1 MALAKSLL
9 GYNNVA
15 ITELGL
21 YISDTAVFSN
31 QQTLPFT
38 PQIVSPA
45 GVYLSDTVNWTEIS
59 GTYIAHGGE
68 KYITLGNFNT
78 HTDTIGVVYHNN
90 YSASYYFIDD
100 VTVRDCT
107 NDGVEEIAED
117 KMHFNLYPNP
127 NNGNMV
133 LEYQIQTNDS
143 GVLSIY
149 DVSGRLVNQKTLNSA
164 NNKVNI
170 DATSLNA
177 GAYYYNILVNG
188 NKVKADKLIILK

>member
-1 MALAKSLL
+1 MKKVGYLMSRSFAGEKTPAKASFLLTLKEDQQGRKNPIYGGEAVYQARTLLWIDVVDDLTVAPKSLKPKHP
-9 GYNNVA
+9 
-15 ITELGL
+15 
-21 YISDTAVFSN
+21 ISS
-31 QQTLPFT
+31 
-38 PQIVSPA
+38 
-45 GVYLSDTVNWTEIS
+45 S
-59 GTYIAHGGE
+59 G
-68 KYITLGNFNT
+68 
-78 HTDTIGVVYHNN
+78 
-90 YSASYYFIDD
+90 
-100 VTVRDCT
+100 
-107 NDGVEEIAED
+107 
-117 KMHFNLYPNP
+117 MFNLYPNP
-127 NNGNMV
+127 NDGNMV